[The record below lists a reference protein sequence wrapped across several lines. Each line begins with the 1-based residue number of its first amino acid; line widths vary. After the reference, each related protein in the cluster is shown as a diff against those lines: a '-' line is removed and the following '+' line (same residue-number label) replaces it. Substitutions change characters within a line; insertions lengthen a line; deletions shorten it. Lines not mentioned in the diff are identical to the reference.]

1 MNRSNHLRLVKSTDQ
16 AEEGNEPVEKAV
28 KVSEIEIR
36 GDAFT
41 ASGIARY
48 KKQQKDKGL
57 YAD

>member
-1 MNRSNHLRLVKSTDQ
+1 MDQEEKSS
-16 AEEGNEPVEKAV
+16 EPVEKVV

-48 KKQQKDKGL
+48 KKEQKKKGL
-57 YAD
+57 YAE